1 MEHLKVGGPSLL
13 LFFQRNYFP
22 LTRSFYLSLG
32 PGEGQILWTGRR
44 SLQSGHFIDVKN
56 LRKTIVF
63 TMKNDDSIIEDI
75 P

>member
-1 MEHLKVGGPSLL
+1 M
-13 LFFQRNYFP
+13 
-22 LTRSFYLSLG
+22 SLG